1 MLEEATVVQSRP
13 HHAFRTAEA
22 LVLLFFLALLSVIVL
37 RKLGVDATPHGADG
51 VMAGRTVAPARL
63 RDAVAAMPAAAAHD
77 GHARR
82 SGSDVARRPA

>member
-13 HHAFRTAEA
+13 HHVFRTAEA
-22 LVLLFFLALLSVIVL
+22 LVLFFFLALLSVIVL
-37 RKLGVDATPHGADG
+37 RTLGVDATPHGADG
-51 VMAGRTVAPARL
+51 VTAARIVPARH
-63 RDAVAAMPAAAAHD
+63 RDAVAAMPAAPAHD